1 MRNKFASALLL
12 ILTAS
17 FASAADSTAPKP
29 AQVNNAVS
37 ETELA
42 TLKLT
47 PKAEQRLGI
56 VLVAAERKRVAVTR
70 TFGGDVIAATRA
82 QGRKTREPFSA
93 RARHAR

>member
-1 MRNKFASALLL
+1 MKSKFASALLL

-17 FASAADSTAPKP
+17 LALAADSKSPKP
-29 AQVNNAVS
+29 AQVENAVS

-56 VLVAAERKRVAVTR
+56 VLVEAAPQTGRGDARVR
-70 TFGGDVIAATRA
+70 W
-82 QGRKTREPFSA
+82 
-93 RARHAR
+93 